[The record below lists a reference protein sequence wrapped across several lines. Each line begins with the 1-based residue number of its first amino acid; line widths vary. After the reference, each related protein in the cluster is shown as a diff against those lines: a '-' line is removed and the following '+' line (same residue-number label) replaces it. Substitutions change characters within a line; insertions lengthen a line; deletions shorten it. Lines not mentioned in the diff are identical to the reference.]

1 MPKLTSKLEHNL
13 LQGEA
18 IKRLKDSCEWAHGFT
33 DLQETW
39 LGNTMAFTTSI
50 QGVKISGEIEVTSDS
65 LLFTGKVP
73 LIAMDFKSWIPN
85 ILQNALKPRKPVG
98 DTQQH
103 GDLPP
108 LILYL
113 HIPKAGGTTLGE
125 FIYNQCRSSEDN
137 DEGLIKNGVF
147 FTSDGFFRENEL
159 PYTHQ
164 IKSLLQR
171 NDLRAVIGHFAF
183 GIHEFVEKPFH
194 YITILRDPVKRV
206 VSLYHYLE
214 QADKMSLEEFAN
226 SCPYRE
232 VDNDQTRRIAGV
244 NPPAG
249 ECSETDFEKARE
261 NLSRHFT
268 VVGTTERMDESLALL
283 KHQFNWAQNISS
295 YPRNVNTNKGSEL
308 LTASTL
314 NAIQKRNK
322 FDMELYRFANQLM
335 NEAIAAQ
342 GDKFPKILE
351 QQKQLNL
358 R

>member
-1 MPKLTSKLEHNL
+1 MPKLTSKLEHKL
-13 LQGEA
+13 LQDEA
-18 IKRLKDSCEWAHGFT
+18 INRLKDSCEWAHGFT

-39 LGNTMAFTTSI
+39 SANTMAFTTSI
-50 QGVKISGEIEVTSDS
+50 QGIKISGEIEVTSDA

-73 LIAMDFKSWIPN
+73 LIAMAFKSWIPN
-85 ILQNALKPRKPVG
+85 ILQNALKKRKAVDD
-98 DTQQH
+98 DTSSA
-103 GDLPP
+103 DESP

-113 HIPKAGGTTLGE
+113 HVPKAGGTTLGE
-125 FIYNQCRSSEDN
+125 FIYSQCRSVEDK

-159 PYTHQ
+159 PYTPQ

-171 NDLRAVIGHFAF
+171 KDLRAVIGHFAF

-214 QADKMSLEEFAN
+214 QANKMTLEDFAN

-232 VDNDQTRRIAGV
+232 IDNDQTRRIAGV
-244 NPPAG
+244 NPAAG
-249 ECSETDFEKARE
+249 ECTEMDLEKAKQ
-261 NLSRHFT
+261 NLRQHFT

-283 KHQFNWAQNISS
+283 KQQFKWAQNISS
-295 YPRNVNTNKGSEL
+295 YPKNVNINKGSDSL
-308 LTASTL
+308 PASTL
-314 NAIQKRNK
+314 NTIQNRNR
-322 FDMELYRFANQLM
+322 FDIELHRFANQLM
-335 NEAIAAQ
+335 DDAIAAQ
-342 GDKFPKILE
+342 GEEFSTVLE